1 VSALAWRSP
10 SDLLSGTTESIS
22 VGDMIGTGENFHPHY
37 HVIAVTEDRA
47 WIRDTQHGTDH
58 IIPIDRCRKVERPRP
73 DLSIIRNQT
82 CN

>member
-10 SDLLSGTTESIS
+10 ADLLGQATECIS
-22 VGDMIGTGENFHPHY
+22 AGDMIRTGENFHPHY

-58 IIPIDRCRKVERPRP
+58 IIPIDRCRR
-73 DLSIIRNQT
+73 L
-82 CN
+82 